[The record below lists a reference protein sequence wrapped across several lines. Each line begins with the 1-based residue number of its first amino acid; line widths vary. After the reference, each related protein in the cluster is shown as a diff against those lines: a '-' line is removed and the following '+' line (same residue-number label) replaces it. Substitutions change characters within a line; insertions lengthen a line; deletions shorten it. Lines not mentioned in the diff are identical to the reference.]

1 MATGAFNTIKAGFAA
16 GREIE
21 SMAGDLGRWM
31 GAVSDIKKAEEYNKK
46 PPLFKKL
53 FQAGSVEEEAMQIFM
68 AKKKAEDMRAELK
81 QIISFTRG
89 PSAWEEL
96 LKTEGDIRKKRQKA
110 IYDQEERRR
119 KLLEGIAIALGIVV
133 VGGLAIFIVV
143 LAAKA
148 RGVMQLKYVYKDY
161 VFVNDNNKGVL
172 YKAGK
177 LLFMGNSWSAIQLF
191 LSSTESAPEVVNMFR
206 AQLEQREVIKL
217 RTEAKKPKEPPTPIQ
232 EEKKPAIRRPGR
244 NDRRLVR

>member
-1 MATGAFNTIKAGFAA
+1 MIDPISAVAMATGAFNTIKAGFAA

-119 KLLEGIAIALGIVV
+119 KVLEAVAIVLGIVV
-133 VGGLAIFIVV
+133 VGGFAIFIVV

-148 RGVMQLKYVYKDY
+148 RGVL
-161 VFVNDNNKGVL
+161 
-172 YKAGK
+172 
-177 LLFMGNSWSAIQLF
+177 
-191 LSSTESAPEVVNMFR
+191 
-206 AQLEQREVIKL
+206 
-217 RTEAKKPKEPPTPIQ
+217 
-232 EEKKPAIRRPGR
+232 
-244 NDRRLVR
+244 